1 MYGNKMLSPQGSFF
15 RLVAVLAV
23 MGFSMGACAD
33 LESRDDE
40 ESEALAE
47 EATDRTGEARAT
59 RGTATRGTEDARATE
74 AVLRAVPADAR
85 LVFEV
90 RETLSTSSHE
100 VGDVFALR
108 LTEDVRGSGGLV
120 LPAGTPARGV
130 VTAAETSEGPE
141 DEAVLGVR
149 IESIRID
156 GRDRALNGRVESA
169 EVEAAARDSGARS
182 VAKVATGAA
191 AGAILGQI
199 LGRDTRS
206 TVSGAAVGAAAGL
219 GVALTTRDGHATLHE
234 GTLVTVR
241 LEDALVVN

>member
-23 MGFSMGACAD
+23 TGFSMGACAD

-59 RGTATRGTEDARATE
+59 DDARATE
-74 AVLRAVPADAR
+74 AVLRAIPADAR

-108 LTEDVRGSGGLV
+108 LTEDVNGSGGLV

-219 GVALTTRDGHATLHE
+219 GVALTTRDGQATLHE